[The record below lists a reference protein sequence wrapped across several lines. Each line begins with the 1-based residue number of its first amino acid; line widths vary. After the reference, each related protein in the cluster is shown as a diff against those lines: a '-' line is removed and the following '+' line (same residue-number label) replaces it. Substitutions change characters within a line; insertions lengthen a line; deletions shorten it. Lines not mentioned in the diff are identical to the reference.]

1 MKGQIFRDLVSNK
14 DEPLSIFGTVNAYSS
29 ILAKNSGVKSIYLS
43 GSGVAASS
51 FGLPDL
57 GFTKLDDVIE
67 DARRITTSCDLPLL
81 VDIDTGFGSIK
92 SIQKAI
98 KSLEKENVAAIH
110 IEDQVDLKRCGH
122 RPNKKLISIE
132 KMKDRINAALD
143 ARSDQSFVIMVRSDA
158 LAVENENKL
167 IERIQSYIEIGADM
181 IFPEAITSLDQYK
194 KIADFSSVPVLA
206 NITEFGKTPLFSK
219 MDLHKAGISMILYP
233 LSAFRAMSKAAEKIY
248 KELVNAESQKNI
260 LNDMQT
266 RDELY
271 NHLSYYKYE
280 KEMDNL
286 LKNNKNE

>member
-1 MKGQIFRDLVSNK
+1 MKGQLFRDLVSDK

-29 ILAKNSGVKSIYLS
+29 ILAKNNGVKSIYLS

-57 GFTKLDDVIE
+57 GFTKLGDVIE
-67 DARRITTSCDLPLL
+67 DARRITSSCDLPLL
-81 VDIDTGFGSIK
+81 VDIDTGFGSTK
-92 SIQKAI
+92 SIQNAI
-98 KSLEKENVAAIH
+98 KSLEKENVAAVH
-110 IEDQVDLKRCGH
+110 IEDQVDLKRCGQ
-122 RPNKKLISIE
+122 RPNKKLVSID
-132 KMKDRINAALD
+132 KMQDRIKAALD
-143 ARSDQSFVIMVRSDA
+143 ARSDHSFVVMARSDA
-158 LAVENENKL
+158 LSVENEDRL

-194 KIADFSSVPVLA
+194 KIADASSVPILA

-219 MDLHKAGISMILYP
+219 MDLHKNGVSMILYP
-233 LSAFRAMSKAAEKIY
+233 LSAFRAMSKAAEKVY
-248 KELVNAESQKNI
+248 KKLLNAESQKNI

-271 NHLSYYKYE
+271 DHLSYYKYE

-286 LKNNKNE
+286 LNNKK

>member
-1 MKGQIFRDLVSNK
+1 MKGQLFRDLVSDK

-29 ILAKNSGVKSIYLS
+29 ILAKNNGVKSIYLS

-57 GFTKLDDVIE
+57 GFTKLGDVIE
-67 DARRITTSCDLPLL
+67 DARRITSSCDLPLL
-81 VDIDTGFGSIK
+81 VDIDTGFGSTK
-92 SIQKAI
+92 SIQNAI
-98 KSLEKENVAAIH
+98 KSLEKENVAAVH

-122 RPNKKLISIE
+122 RPNKKLVSID
-132 KMKDRINAALD
+132 KMQDRIKAALD
-143 ARSDQSFVIMVRSDA
+143 ARSDHSFVVMARSDA
-158 LAVENENKL
+158 LSVENEDRL

-194 KIADFSSVPVLA
+194 KIADASSVPILA

-219 MDLHKAGISMILYP
+219 MDLHKNGVSMILYP
-233 LSAFRAMSKAAEKIY
+233 LSAFRAMSKAAEKVY
-248 KELVNAESQKNI
+248 KKLLNAESQKNI

-271 NHLSYYKYE
+271 DHLSYYKYE

-286 LKNNKNE
+286 LNNKK

>member
-1 MKGQIFRDLVSNK
+1 
-14 DEPLSIFGTVNAYSS
+14 
-29 ILAKNSGVKSIYLS
+29 
-43 GSGVAASS
+43 
-51 FGLPDL
+51 
-57 GFTKLDDVIE
+57 
-67 DARRITTSCDLPLL
+67 
-81 VDIDTGFGSIK
+81 
-92 SIQKAI
+92 
-98 KSLEKENVAAIH
+98 
-110 IEDQVDLKRCGH
+110 
-122 RPNKKLISIE
+122 
-132 KMKDRINAALD
+132 
-143 ARSDQSFVIMVRSDA
+143 MVRSDA
-158 LAVENENKL
+158 LAVENEDRL

-181 IFPEAITSLDQYK
+181 IFPEAITSLENYK

-219 MDLHKAGISMILYP
+219 MDLHKAGVSMILYP